1 MGRGFRRIFSG
12 RMKRAL
18 DHWFATEILPYE
30 AGLMRYLRRVSPR
43 SADVA
48 DLRQEA
54 YMRVYEGAAK
64 SLPQH
69 PQRFLFATARNLL
82 IDRLRRERVVS
93 IDYTQDIE
101 SLHVNIDELSPERR
115 LNARQELLRLSEA
128 FDQLPETTRSAIWL
142 RRVEGLSQREAAA
155 VLGLN
160 EGALESH
167 MSRGLR
173 AMTNA
178 TLGSN
183 PNTDAACGTDKLAG
197 GTEHGQRND

>member
-1 MGRGFRRIFSG
+1 
-12 RMKRAL
+12 MKRAL

-43 SADVA
+43 PADVA
-48 DLRQEA
+48 DLRQET

-93 IDYTQDIE
+93 IDYTQDLE

-115 LNARQELLRLSEA
+115 LNARQELQRLSEA
-128 FDQLPETTRSAIWL
+128 FDQLPPMTRAAIWL
-142 RRVEGLSQREAAA
+142 RRVEGYSQREAADL
-155 VLGLN
+155 LGLN

-173 AMTNA
+173 AITNA
-178 TLGSN
+178 TLGSG
-183 PNTDAACGTDKLAG
+183 PNADLGSGADQSNG
-197 GTEHGQRND
+197 GTGHGQRND

>member
-1 MGRGFRRIFSG
+1 
-12 RMKRAL
+12 MKRAL
-18 DHWFATEILPYE
+18 DTWFATQILPLE

-43 SADVA
+43 AADVA
-48 DLRQEA
+48 DLRQEV

-93 IDYTQDIE
+93 IDYTQDLE
-101 SLHVNIDELSPERR
+101 SLNVCVDELSPERR
-115 LNARQELLRLSEA
+115 LNARQELQRLSEA
-128 FDQLPETTRSAIWL
+128 FDQLPEKTRSAIWL
-142 RRVEGLSQREAAA
+142 RRVEGCSQREAAEL
-155 VLGLN
+155 LGMN

-173 AMTNA
+173 AIANA
-178 TLGSN
+178 TLGSS
-183 PNTDAACGTDKLAG
+183 PNADSGDGTDRSG
-197 GTEHGQRND
+197 EGMEHG

>member
-1 MGRGFRRIFSG
+1 
-12 RMKRAL
+12 MKRAL

-48 DLRQEA
+48 DLRQET

-93 IDYTQDIE
+93 IDYTQDLE

-115 LNARQELLRLSEA
+115 LNARQELQRLSEA
-128 FDQLPETTRSAIWL
+128 FDQLPPLTRSAIWL
-142 RRVEGLSQREAAA
+142 RRVEGYSQREAADL
-155 VLGLN
+155 LGLN

-173 AMTNA
+173 AITNA
-178 TLGSN
+178 TLGSGLN
-183 PNTDAACGTDKLAG
+183 ADPGSGTDQSNG
-197 GTEHGQRND
+197 GTGHGQRND

>member
-1 MGRGFRRIFSG
+1 MGRGFRRILSG

-18 DHWFATEILPYE
+18 DNWFATEILPYE

-115 LNARQELLRLSEA
+115 LNARQELQRLSEA

-183 PNTDAACGTDKLAG
+183 PNTDAACSTDKLAG

>member
-1 MGRGFRRIFSG
+1 
-12 RMKRAL
+12 MKRAL

-183 PNTDAACGTDKLAG
+183 PNTDAACSTDKLAG

>member
-1 MGRGFRRIFSG
+1 
-12 RMKRAL
+12 MKRTL
-18 DHWFATEILPYE
+18 DHWFATQILPSE
-30 AGLMRYLRRVSPR
+30 AGLMRYLRRVAPR
-43 SADVA
+43 AADVA
-48 DLRQEA
+48 DLRQEV

-69 PQRFLFATARNLL
+69 PQRFLFVTARNLL

-115 LNARQELLRLSEA
+115 LGARQELQRLSEV
-128 FDQLPETTRSAIWL
+128 FDQLPEKTRAAIWL
-142 RRVEGLSQREAAA
+142 RRVEGLSQREAADL
-155 VLGLN
+155 LGLN
-160 EGALESH
+160 VGALESH

-173 AMTNA
+173 AITNA
-178 TLGSN
+178 TLGGG
-183 PNTDAACGTDKLAG
+183 PDADVGRGASQLAE

>member
-1 MGRGFRRIFSG
+1 
-12 RMKRAL
+12 MKRTL
-18 DHWFATEILPYE
+18 DHWFATQILPCE
-30 AGLMRYLRRVSPR
+30 AGLMRYLRRVAPR
-43 SADVA
+43 AADVA
-48 DLRQEA
+48 DLRQEV

-69 PQRFLFATARNLL
+69 PQRFLFVTARNLL

-115 LNARQELLRLSEA
+115 LGARQELQRLSEV
-128 FDQLPETTRSAIWL
+128 FDQLPEKTRSAIWL
-142 RRVEGLSQREAAA
+142 RRVEGLSQREAADL
-155 VLGLN
+155 LGLN
-160 EGALESH
+160 VGALESH

-173 AMTNA
+173 AITNA
-178 TLGSN
+178 TLGGG
-183 PNTDAACGTDKLAG
+183 PDADVGRGASQLAE

>member
-1 MGRGFRRIFSG
+1 
-12 RMKRAL
+12 MKRAL
-18 DHWFATEILPYE
+18 DNWFATEILPYE

-115 LNARQELLRLSEA
+115 LNARQELQRLSEA

-183 PNTDAACGTDKLAG
+183 PNTDAACSTDKLAG